1 MSAVLIVLCGPG
13 GVAASELATG
23 ELSRRVRF
31 FVGDNGAAAATLGL
45 DCVVKSSLI
54 VLPECFR
61 LSVPG
66 LADIWRKLR
75 LLSWTTI
82 ESRGEG
88 GG

>member
-1 MSAVLIVLCGPG
+1 MSAVLIVLGGPG

-31 FVGDNGAAAATLGL
+31 VVGDSGAAAAAWGL
-45 DCVVKSSLI
+45 DCVVKSSLM

-61 LSVPG
+61 LSVPE
-66 LADIWRKLR
+66 LADIWRALG
-75 LLSWTTI
+75 LLSWTTTK
-82 ESRGEG
+82 SRGEG